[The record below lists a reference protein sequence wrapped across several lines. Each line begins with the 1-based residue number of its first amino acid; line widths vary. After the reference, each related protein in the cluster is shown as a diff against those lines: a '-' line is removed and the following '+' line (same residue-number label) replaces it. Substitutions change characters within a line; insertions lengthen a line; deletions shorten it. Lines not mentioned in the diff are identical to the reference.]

1 VRAKKPTNMA
11 DSSSSSCP
19 PPTTSEMPSQA
30 TQKMSTNSEVIPRDG
45 PPRAVTKIPDHPTQ
59 ATMYQLLGA
68 RLKCTLTD
76 GRIATGTFICLDRLY
91 VSICKTLYD
100 NWKIYGMIVWVV
112 PQCNACG
119 ICVSRF
125 FLMPWLLPKN
135 VSLSPHLSINLS
147 FAEKTWF

>member
-1 VRAKKPTNMA
+1 MA

-91 VSICKTLYD
+91 VSICKMLYD
-100 NWKIYGMIVWVV
+100 NWKIYGMIVWEV

-119 ICVSRF
+119 ICVSLIFSRRGF
-125 FLMPWLLPKN
+125 FLTMSHFPRIP
-135 VSLSPHLSINLS
+135 LSIFPLQKKHDFNGCH
-147 FAEKTWF
+147 